1 MESGFDDQMFN
12 EFSPGPLSPL
22 GPKAIQHHPH
32 HHHYNMPHHH
42 QTIMIGGSSGD
53 IIQQQRL
60 PDVHNILPGGSPKME
75 HYKPLD
81 YGSGNSKIEYK
92 LDSSP
97 YSPTK
102 IEYLNGSGKLE
113 QYSPSS
119 GKQLEYTTVTS
130 NSQYSPNGKII
141 EYTSSG
147 SNNKMDYEH
156 IQMFQQPQ
164 PIDNNSQQQ
173 QTLLVNG
180 LNNNNN
186 NNFKR
191 KSEENLNSGSSTP
204 TTTTATT
211 SASPTES
218 SGNNGN
224 KKPNDKKKSD
234 PNGVKKKKTRYFCS
248 LSFLLYFISLFLLI
262 ETENKTLICLNDIIY
277 FKVVSCN

>member
-1 MESGFDDQMFN
+1 MESSGFDDQMFN

-22 GPKAIQHHPH
+22 GPKAIQHHSH
-32 HHHYNMPHHH
+32 HHHYNMPQHH
-42 QTIMIGGSSGD
+42 QTIMIGGSND
-53 IIQQQRL
+53 LIQQQRL

-81 YGSGNSKIEYK
+81 YGSSNNSKIEYNIK

-113 QYSPSS
+113 QYSPNS

-130 NSQYSPNGKII
+130 NGQYSPNAKII

-147 SNNKMDYEH
+147 GSNKMEYEH

-164 PIDNNSQQQ
+164 PMENNQQQ

-186 NNFKR
+186 NFKR
-191 KSEENLNSGSSTP
+191 KSEESLNSGSSTP
-204 TTTTATT
+204 TTTTVT
-211 SASPTES
+211 SVSPTDNS
-218 SGNNGN
+218 SSNNAN
-224 KKPNDKKKSD
+224 KKSNDKKKTD
-234 PNGVKKKKTRYFCS
+234 PNGIKKKKTRYFK
-248 LSFLLYFISLFLLI
+248 FY
-262 ETENKTLICLNDIIY
+262 
-277 FKVVSCN
+277 